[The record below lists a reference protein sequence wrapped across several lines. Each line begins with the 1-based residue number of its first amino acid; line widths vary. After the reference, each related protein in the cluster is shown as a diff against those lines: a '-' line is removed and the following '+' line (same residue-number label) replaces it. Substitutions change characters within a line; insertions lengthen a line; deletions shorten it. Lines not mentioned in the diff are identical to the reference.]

1 MASRSTLLI
10 ILCLLSSHLF
20 AQTSIPNHLYTFG
33 HASAFIGGL
42 YDAHISY
49 GQIKPYGNFG
59 LGAPDQLDG
68 EIVIFNNKFYQTQS
82 SGKTFEIR
90 YTEKTPF
97 VIINQFKSD
106 QSIKKTGPLTKDQL
120 FQLLDSVLTKKN
132 GIYAVH
138 VRAKFAFVKTRAFP
152 IITEKPY
159 QPMAQLLSLQKFF
172 NYENVEGDLIGYRL
186 PAYMEGPNITGYH
199 FHFLSDDKTK
209 GGHLIDVILN
219 NMTIEIDELDGF
231 SIFPPST
238 EAFQKFDLE
247 KDRRNEVKAVELGK
261 KN

>member
-1 MASRSTLLI
+1 
-10 ILCLLSSHLF
+10 
-20 AQTSIPNHLYTFG
+20 
-33 HASAFIGGL
+33 
-42 YDAHISY
+42 
-49 GQIKPYGNFG
+49 
-59 LGAPDQLDG
+59 
-68 EIVIFNNKFYQTQS
+68 
-82 SGKTFEIR
+82 
-90 YTEKTPF
+90 
-97 VIINQFKSD
+97 
-106 QSIKKTGPLTKDQL
+106 
-120 FQLLDSVLTKKN
+120 
-132 GIYAVH
+132 
-138 VRAKFAFVKTRAFP
+138 
-152 IITEKPY
+152 
-159 QPMAQLLSLQKFF
+159 MAQLLSLQKFF